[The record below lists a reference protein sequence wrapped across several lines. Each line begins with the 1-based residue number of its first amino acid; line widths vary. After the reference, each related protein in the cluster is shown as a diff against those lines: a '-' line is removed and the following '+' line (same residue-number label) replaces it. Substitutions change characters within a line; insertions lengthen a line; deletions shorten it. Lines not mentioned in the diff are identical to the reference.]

1 MHVDHHASLFLK
13 QKSILD
19 GDSSHHTCIVSLQ
32 LCTRGRIHIFK
43 FLEIE
48 AIKEDRKR
56 GILEGDCRR
65 LPRKSST
72 LPDAR
77 FLSNDPRRKRLT
89 LDNSNGYPTAA
100 DGSERRWS
108 RDISHADHHTNGN
121 APNAPTP
128 EPAPDNSHHS
138 SKDENDEDDGQDEKG
153 NEERRRA
160 ARKIL
165 EQQMV
170 TQEERMPTHAQTYR
184 EYKEALRQQRG
195 NVYKCRENSHT
206 PSPDTPPLSTYPS
219 LDLNR
224 HYQQKDSTNVDL
236 DRSLLNL
243 NMNADEKL
251 DVKSSQKEAVFS
263 YDKAKAKAKPSPSLA
278 LPPPP
283 PYRPPSADHPISPT
297 SLYRAMTADLG
308 IVQCQTI
315 ILLHSK
321 CSSDQIFLPRSFQ
334 LT

>member
-138 SKDENDEDDGQDEKG
+138 SKVSNRTLKFLSQDD
-153 NEERRRA
+153 
-160 ARKIL
+160 
-165 EQQMV
+165 
-170 TQEERMPTHAQTYR
+170 
-184 EYKEALRQQRG
+184 
-195 NVYKCRENSHT
+195 
-206 PSPDTPPLSTYPS
+206 
-219 LDLNR
+219 
-224 HYQQKDSTNVDL
+224 
-236 DRSLLNL
+236 
-243 NMNADEKL
+243 
-251 DVKSSQKEAVFS
+251 
-263 YDKAKAKAKPSPSLA
+263 
-278 LPPPP
+278 
-283 PYRPPSADHPISPT
+283 
-297 SLYRAMTADLG
+297 
-308 IVQCQTI
+308 
-315 ILLHSK
+315 
-321 CSSDQIFLPRSFQ
+321 
-334 LT
+334 